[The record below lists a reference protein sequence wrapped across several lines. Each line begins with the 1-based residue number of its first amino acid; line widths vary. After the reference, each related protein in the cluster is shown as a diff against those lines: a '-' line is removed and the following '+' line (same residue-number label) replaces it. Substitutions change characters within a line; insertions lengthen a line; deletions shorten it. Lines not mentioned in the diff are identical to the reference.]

1 MNNNTNRDNYFES
14 NGVQLT
20 RGGQTRKA
28 QMKPTD
34 PCVSVG
40 SGRVRAVGAG
50 PAGNFFGFSGLL
62 GSVAGGL
69 IQPVGHRTRTEVV
82 N

>member
-1 MNNNTNRDNYFES
+1 
-14 NGVQLT
+14 
-20 RGGQTRKA
+20 
-28 QMKPTD
+28 MKPTD

-69 IQPVGHRTRTEVV
+69 IQPPLTPLSPSLWFKGLKVSWKKLTVYKK
-82 N
+82 